1 MPPSQASAATT
12 TPPTPDACSS
22 QAASVNTPPS
32 TRLVSGPTPATRT
45 SAPGSG
51 TSPCR
56 RDTPP
61 SSHSVMPST

>member
-22 QAASVNTPPS
+22 QATSVNTPPS

-45 SAPGSG
+45 SAPGFG
-51 TSPCR
+51 ISPR
-56 RDTPP
+56 SRDTPP
-61 SSHSVMPST
+61 SNHSVMPST